1 MPFPSTV
8 VEICFDETPVAGDG
22 FTLDD
27 PTKGVL
33 NNPFFLLDSALLFE
47 DVSADVQQ
55 VSISRGRSRQLDQY
69 QSGAAQIS
77 FINKS
82 RKYDPLNAAS
92 PYYPNIVPR
101 RYVRIKS
108 NGIAIFGGIVNDWSL
123 SYEIPQ
129 NSYVT
134 ASCSDGFSLLANQ
147 AISAF
152 TPSEESTGSRIRT
165 ILDRPEIT
173 FTTTNPIS
181 IDTGVSTVGA
191 YAISDG
197 TDALGYLRQV
207 EKSEQGYFYFTAN
220 NTLRFKG
227 RDTVLAQTGSVS
239 FTDDG
244 TGTSNYM
251 SLDVETGDELL
262 YNRII
267 AQSPAGS
274 AQTVSDTV
282 SIAKYDTITLGVT
295 DLLNSTTSEVL
306 SIANLYLQQY
316 SNPEVRF
323 TGVSQQL
330 GALGTAGQ
338 NSLLTLD
345 LTDLVTVTRT
355 FDTGNPTSVTRFG
368 LIEGITHTISPASHV
383 VNYRLG
389 QQVLGNFILDSATFG
404 KLDTG
409 IIN

>member
-1 MPFPSTV
+1 M
-8 VEICFDETPVAGDG
+8 
-22 FTLDD
+22 
-27 PTKGVL
+27 
-33 NNPFFLLDSALLFE
+33 
-47 DVSADVQQ
+47 
-55 VSISRGRSRQLDQY
+55 
-69 QSGAAQIS
+69 
-77 FINKS
+77 
-82 RKYDPLNAAS
+82 
-92 PYYPNIVPR
+92 
-101 RYVRIKS
+101 
-108 NGIAIFGGIVNDWSL
+108 
-123 SYEIPQ
+123 
-129 NSYVT
+129 
-134 ASCSDGFSLLANQ
+134 
-147 AISAF
+147 
-152 TPSEESTGSRIRT
+152 
-165 ILDRPEIT
+165 
-173 FTTTNPIS
+173 
-181 IDTGVSTVGA
+181 
-191 YAISDG
+191 
-197 TDALGYLRQV
+197 
-207 EKSEQGYFYFTAN
+207 
-220 NTLRFKG
+220 
-227 RDTVLAQTGSVS
+227 LAQTGSVS

-295 DLLNSTTSEVL
+295 DLLNSTTAEVL

-355 FDTGNPTSVTRFG
+355 FDTGSPMSVTRYG
-368 LIEGITHTISPASHV
+368 LIEGITHTITPASHV

-389 QQVLGNFILDSATFG
+389 SQVLANFILDSATFG

-409 IIN
+409 LIN

>member
-1 MPFPSTV
+1 
-8 VEICFDETPVAGDG
+8 
-22 FTLDD
+22 
-27 PTKGVL
+27 
-33 NNPFFLLDSALLFE
+33 
-47 DVSADVQQ
+47 
-55 VSISRGRSRQLDQY
+55 LDQY
-69 QSGAAQIS
+69 QSGTAQVS
-77 FINKS
+77 FFNKS
-82 RKYDPLNAAS
+82 RKYDPLNASS

-123 SYEIPQ
+123 SYEMPQ

-152 TPSEESTGSRIRT
+152 TPSEETTGSRMLT
-165 ILDRPEIT
+165 ILNRPEIT
-173 FTTTNPIS
+173 FTSTNPIS

-191 YAISDG
+191 FAISDG

-295 DLLNSTTSEVL
+295 DLLNSTTAEVL

-345 LTDLVTVTRT
+345 LTDLVTVKRT
-355 FDTGNPTSVTRFG
+355 FDTGSPMSVTRYG
-368 LIEGITHTISPASHV
+368 LIEGITHTITPASHV

-389 QQVLGNFILDSATFG
+389 SQVLANFILDSATFG

-409 IIN
+409 AIN

>member
-1 MPFPSTV
+1 MAFPTTV
-8 VEICFDETPVAGDG
+8 VEICFDETPVAGNG

-27 PTKGVL
+27 TTKGVL
-33 NNPFFLLDSALLFE
+33 NNPYYFLDTGLNFT

-69 QSGAAQIS
+69 QSGTAQID
-77 FINKS
+77 FINKN
-82 RKYDPLNAAS
+82 RKYDPLNSAS
-92 PYYPNIVPR
+92 PYSPNIVPR
-101 RYVRIKS
+101 KYIRVKS
-108 NGIAIFGGIVNDWSL
+108 NGISIFGGIINDWSL

-134 ASCSDGFSLLANQ
+134 AFCSDGFSLLANQ
-147 AISAF
+147 TITGF
-152 TPSEESTGSRIRT
+152 TPSAESSGSRIRT

-173 FTTTNPIS
+173 FLSSNPIS
-181 IDTGVSTVGA
+181 IDTGVSTMGA
-191 YAISDG
+191 FAISDA
-197 TDALGYLRQV
+197 TDALSYLRQV
-207 EKSEQGYFYFTAN
+207 ERSEQGFFYFTAN

-227 RDTVLAQTGSVS
+227 RDTVLAQVGSVS
-239 FTDDG
+239 FADDG

-251 SLDVETGDELL
+251 SLDVATGDELL
-262 YNRII
+262 FNRIV

-282 SIAKYDTITLGVT
+282 SISKYDTISLYVS
-295 DLLNSTTSEVL
+295 DLLNSTTAEVL

-330 GALGTAGQ
+330 GALSSTNQ
-338 NSLLTLD
+338 DKLLTLD

-355 FDTGNPTSVTRFG
+355 FDSGVPTSVTRYG
-368 LIEGITHTISPASHV
+368 LIEGITHTIRPQNHMIS
-383 VNYRLG
+383 YRLG